1 MLTQPGRERIAGI
14 FVARAEA
21 RPLLRKRDVPIPGL
35 RDWVRATLGP
45 GASAAVTRRAP
56 SESPS
61 ETQAQKRARSGLCP
75 RSGALGRRSARASS
89 RVAWDQ
95 ARGSLGPPPG
105 VRPAA
110 GSGCFPAEAERKGSP
125 QTSAQD
131 LCFFP
136 VAISRR
142 PNGLFSGRLASQW
155 PWDCSLQESHERR

>member
-1 MLTQPGRERIAGI
+1 MGHLRKKWLIAKGIRFYFIPSKWHSVAESSTHAPFDRHRSEKGIKSSSVPPCGSSALWKNWLRASAETQMLTQPGRERIAGI

-89 RVAWDQ
+89 RVA
-95 ARGSLGPPPG
+95 
-105 VRPAA
+105 
-110 GSGCFPAEAERKGSP
+110 
-125 QTSAQD
+125 
-131 LCFFP
+131 
-136 VAISRR
+136 
-142 PNGLFSGRLASQW
+142 
-155 PWDCSLQESHERR
+155 